1 MKVRRRAREVA
12 LQTLYEVDLA
22 GHDPEEV
29 LTQRLADE
37 PLPPEG
43 EEYARLLVQR
53 VLENRGRLDTIIQR
67 IAPEWPPD
75 QLAVIDRSILRLA
88 ILEMQ
93 MKDEVPLKVAI
104 NEAVELAKTFGSE
117 GSRRFINGALG
128 ALADHPEYSAALSE
142 VKA

>member
-1 MKVRRRAREVA
+1 MKVRHRAREMA
-12 LQTLYEVDLA
+12 LRTLYEVDLA
-22 GHDPEEV
+22 SHDPEGV
-29 LTQRLADE
+29 LARRLADE
-37 PLPPEG
+37 PLPPQG

-53 VLENRGRLDTIIQR
+53 VLENRGRLDAIIRR
-67 IAPEWPPD
+67 IAPQWPPE
-75 QLAVIDRSILRLA
+75 QLAVIDRNILRLA

-128 ALADHPEYSAALSE
+128 TLADHLEYLAALLE
-142 VKA
+142 VRA